1 MLFRSPLYSDAGIFL
16 SFSEIANYDEDPMIY
31 CTEVDGMGNYYL
43 DNIPAGYYY
52 LLILSKETNQ
62 SPEIEEMNAG
72 LIDNYFAGKITA
84 EAIERL
90 KLNTRLNSFEFE
102 TIEVKANQTTRFSKD
117 FGYTYY

>member
-1 MLFRSPLYSDAGIFL
+1 
-16 SFSEIANYDEDPMIY
+16 
-31 CTEVDGMGNYYL
+31 MGNYYL

-72 LIDNYFAGKITA
+72 LIDNYFSGKITA

-90 KLNTRLNSFEFE
+90 KLKTRLNSFEFE